1 LQLHLP
7 RSHRS
12 LCTHPNLPPFV
23 VEQTSRLFLGKV
35 LLSSL
40 PPDKQKYRPPPP
52 PTPTN
57 QYGAIIYDA
66 TDHNNAL
73 AQLKTTFRVT
83 NKNLY
88 SMIELVCVFSR
99 SFFLTDTENRVIQA
113 DEGALAAGNYF
124 IVTMGRL
131 PCFLV
136 GHCLLQNRFRS
147 SSPRFTL
154 SKSSPPSSPVFP
166 TVRGDRQ
173 EPRTGRDGS
182 LQSVRGSLSAG
193 RRALQGETF

>member
-1 LQLHLP
+1 
-7 RSHRS
+7 
-12 LCTHPNLPPFV
+12 
-23 VEQTSRLFLGKV
+23 
-35 LLSSL
+35 
-40 PPDKQKYRPPPP
+40 
-52 PTPTN
+52 
-57 QYGAIIYDA
+57 
-66 TDHNNAL
+66 
-73 AQLKTTFRVT
+73 
-83 NKNLY
+83 
-88 SMIELVCVFSR
+88 MIELVCVFSR